1 MSEPFEREA
10 FTGQLETLTG
20 LRPEQAAA
28 VSDLIEKQIF
38 ARLASKDDIA
48 ALNARIA
55 TLDQQLNEGADII
68 FKDLA
73 ERIVAVPE
81 KTRKAFEKP
90 LREMQR
96 YSYDNISQL
105 KANFWIVLCI
115 AIAVYAARVIMQ

>member
-1 MSEPFEREA
+1 MSERLEHKA
-10 FTGQLETLTG
+10 FAGQLETLTG

-28 VSDLIEKQIF
+28 VSDLIEQQIF

-48 ALNARIA
+48 ALNARIT
-55 TLDQQLNEGADII
+55 TLDQQINEGADVI
-68 FKDLA
+68 FKDLV

-96 YSYDNISQL
+96 YTYDSISQL

-115 AIAVYAARVIMQ
+115 AIAVYAVRSLMQ